1 VKSTRD
7 FEEDGAKLVEVG
19 VDYASSSRIPASYEG
34 VSGGALWKL
43 HTELDGDKVV
53 GVQKK
58 LDGVA
63 FRQSPDHSLVTVNG
77 SPSIATLVEQI
88 RKKWPA
94 APTARG
100 PSGD

>member
-1 VKSTRD
+1 VKSTRE
-7 FEEDGAKLVEVG
+7 FEEDGAKLVEIG
-19 VDYASSSRIPASYEG
+19 VDYASSSKVPESYEG

-63 FRQSPDHSLVTVNG
+63 FRQSADHNLVTLNG
-77 SPSIATLVEQI
+77 TSSIGTLVELI
-88 RKKWPA
+88 RNKWAAEPA
-94 APTARG
+94 ASET
-100 PSGD
+100 SGD